1 MSIFRHKYVNQ
12 ISKTKI
18 SKKKVKLKPINKIEK
33 PGKYLQDIIEKRY
46 LFISIILVIFFI
58 IIAIK
63 LFNLQILSYDEYNN
77 KLISSTEKTIE
88 GSSAPRGRIY
98 DRNYNLLVDNKAIKT
113 IYYKKESKVTT
124 KEEITLAYTVGEIL
138 DIDYSKLS
146 EYRLKNFW
154 YVNNRELA
162 RSRITSSE
170 WEQYKKRKL
179 NDKDIENLIFERITK
194 EDLSVYKE
202 KDKEAAYIYY
212 LMNKG
217 YSYAEKIIKNKN
229 VTEAEYAK
237 ISENIDSLKGF
248 NTKLDWERIY
258 LYGNTFKSILGSV
271 SSDTQGI
278 PEELANI
285 YLEKGYSLDD
295 RVGISYLEYQYEE
308 YLKGTKPVYKI
319 GENNEYILVSQ
330 GKRGNDIVLTIDI
343 KLQQYLED
351 MLQKEVLNASY
362 EKNTKYYN
370 RSFAILSNPNTGEIL
385 AMSGKQVITD
395 ELGHKKIVDYTPGIA
410 TLPVTPG
417 SVVKGASMLVGY
429 KYNAI
434 KIGEIIKDEC
444 IKIKDTPEKCSWKTM
459 GDIDDL
465 YALRY
470 SSNVYQYKIAIE
482 IGGGNYQ
489 YNKGLKIDEK
499 AFEKYRKMYNSF
511 GLGVK
516 TGIDLPIES
525 LGYTG
530 TSKLPGHLLDFSIGQ
545 YDTYTPIQLSQYINT
560 IANGGDR
567 LKPYLLKEVYS
578 PSVNK
583 EDVFGDLVFA
593 KEKEIL
599 GKVDIKKEHMER
611 VRQGFNQVVTNGLG
625 YGYMGNYTNSSGKT
639 GTSQSFIDT
648 DSNGIVDTETITTSF
663 VGYSPSDN
671 PEISV
676 VVVSPDISLPDAN
689 HQSQVTK
696 RISSQLI
703 NKYFS
708 IYK

>member
-1 MSIFRHKYVNQ
+1 MSIFRHKYVNP

-33 PGKYLQDIIEKRY
+33 PSKYLEDIIEKRY
-46 LFISIILVIFFI
+46 LFISILLIIFFI
-58 IIAIK
+58 VIGIK
-63 LFNLQILSYDEYNN
+63 LFNLQILSYDEYTT
-77 KLISSTEKTIE
+77 KLVSATEKTIE
-88 GSSAPRGRIY
+88 GSSSPRGRIY

-113 IYYKKESKVTT
+113 IYYKKESKITA
-124 KEEITLAYTVGEIL
+124 KEEVELAYTISEL
-138 DIDYSKLS
+138 LEIDYSKLS

-154 YVNNRELA
+154 YINNRELA
-162 RSRITSSE
+162 RSRITTDE
-170 WEQYKKRKL
+170 WDQYNKRKL
-179 NDKDIENLIFERITK
+179 DDKDIEDLIFERIT
-194 EDLSVYKE
+194 EDDLKDYTE
-202 KDKEAAYIYY
+202 KDKETAYIYY

-258 LYGNTFKSILGSV
+258 LYGDTFKSILGSV

-278 PEELANI
+278 PEELASI

-319 GENNEYILVSQ
+319 GNNNEYILVSQ
-330 GKRGNDIVLTIDI
+330 GKRGHDIVLTIDI

-351 MLQKEVLNASY
+351 MLSKEVMNASN

-370 RSFAILSNPNTGEIL
+370 RSFAILSNPQNGEIL
-385 AMSGKQVITD
+385 AMSGKQVLKD
-395 ELGHKKIVDYTPGIA
+395 NAGKKKIVDYTPGIA

-429 KYNAI
+429 KYGAI
-434 KIGEIIKDEC
+434 KIGDVLKDEC

-459 GDIDDL
+459 GDIDDI

-482 IGGGNYQ
+482 VGNGNYQ

-499 AFEKYRKMYNSF
+499 AFNKYRDMYASF

-516 TGIDLPIES
+516 TGIDLPVES
-525 LGYTG
+525 LGYSG

-560 IANGGDR
+560 IANGGSR
-567 LKPYLLKEVYS
+567 LQPYLLKEVYS
-578 PSVNK
+578 PSVNG
-583 EDVFGDLVFA
+583 EDVFGDLIYA
-593 KEKEIL
+593 AEKKIL
-599 GKVDIKKEHMER
+599 GTVSVEEKYIDR
-611 VRQGFNQVVTNGLG
+611 VKLGFSQVVSNGLG
-625 YGYMGNYTNSSGKT
+625 YGYMGSYTDSSGKT

-648 DSNGIVDTETITTSF
+648 DGNGVVDTETITTSF
-663 VGYSPSDN
+663 VGYSPSNN
-671 PEISV
+671 PRVSI
-676 VVVSPDISLPDAN
+676 VVVSPDISLPDSN
-689 HQSQVTK
+689 YQSSVTK